1 MRKEKHLLALAFAIL
16 ISLSGCGGNPAW
28 NGPEDSEDKL
38 TKAAEQTCECIYET
52 IDREEA
58 HDVGDVIEQLAKW
71 EKALAG
77 EQVPANEVEEVTK
90 LMARVPPIAETVD
103 NGTCMQAV
111 EEDLFNKGLDFDDML
126 DILDKHCVL
135 AMFYD

>member
-1 MRKEKHLLALAFAIL
+1 MRKEKYLSALAFTLMIF
-16 ISLSGCGGNPAW
+16 LSGCGGNPAW

-38 TKAAEQTCECIYET
+38 TAAAENTCACIYET

-58 HDVGDVIEQLAKW
+58 HDVGDLIEQLAAW
-71 EKALAG
+71 EKALKG
-77 EQVPANEVEEVTK
+77 ESVPANEVAEVTK
-90 LMARVPPIAETVD
+90 LMERNPAIAETID

-111 EEDLFNKGLDFDDML
+111 EEELFNKGLDFDDML